1 MAPYRAE
8 DLVFVRSNFCLLSRN
23 FPQYHQEKTKMWDIA
38 RDEFGS
44 IDENEILEVV
54 CFNDDNQKGRGRT

>member
-1 MAPYRAE
+1 MCE
-8 DLVFVRSNFCLLSRN
+8 ILN
-23 FPQYHQEKTKMWDIA
+23 PQTIFA